1 MARAPS
7 RLGDRLGAG
16 RASRSVS
23 TVLLRRPLPPAARG
37 TRRAT
42 PSRESQSVHPG
53 NMATL
58 RLWAGSR
65 EVGLDAPAMDRFPV
79 GPGRW
84 WRAGGV
90 MSPLS
95 TTCAVAA
102 CNDVDRRAVEFRLRP
117 EDVCL
122 DAVAARVSLQ
132 PFEAPAR
139 WTSSSTLRQEMHR
152 RMLAGY
158 SSLRS
163 RQSYAGFE
171 GTPGA
176 RMSRPAFAR

>member
-1 MARAPS
+1 
-7 RLGDRLGAG
+7 
-16 RASRSVS
+16 
-23 TVLLRRPLPPAARG
+23 
-37 TRRAT
+37 
-42 PSRESQSVHPG
+42 
-53 NMATL
+53 
-58 RLWAGSR
+58 
-65 EVGLDAPAMDRFPV
+65 
-79 GPGRW
+79 
-84 WRAGGV
+84 

-152 RMLAGY
+152 RMFAGY

>member
-1 MARAPS
+1 MVAPGGS
-7 RLGDRLGAG
+7 GG
-16 RASRSVS
+16 
-23 TVLLRRPLPPAARG
+23 AAR
-37 TRRAT
+37 
-42 PSRESQSVHPG
+42 
-53 NMATL
+53 
-58 RLWAGSR
+58 RLA
-65 EVGLDAPAMDRFPV
+65 A
-79 GPGRW
+79 
-84 WRAGGV
+84 
-90 MSPLS
+90 
-95 TTCAVAA
+95 CAVAA
-102 CNDVDRRAVEFRLRP
+102 CNDVDGRAVEFRLRP

-171 GTPGA
+171 GTPGGSDEPPGVCA
-176 RMSRPAFAR
+176 LGNADDVDAAVGVFENPGENVWLVCAVGEADACALTVYDE

>member
-1 MARAPS
+1 MVRAPS

-102 CNDVDRRAVEFRLRP
+102 CNDVDRRAVEF
-117 EDVCL
+117 
-122 DAVAARVSLQ
+122 
-132 PFEAPAR
+132 
-139 WTSSSTLRQEMHR
+139 
-152 RMLAGY
+152 
-158 SSLRS
+158 
-163 RQSYAGFE
+163 
-171 GTPGA
+171 
-176 RMSRPAFAR
+176 

>member
-1 MARAPS
+1 
-7 RLGDRLGAG
+7 
-16 RASRSVS
+16 
-23 TVLLRRPLPPAARG
+23 
-37 TRRAT
+37 
-42 PSRESQSVHPG
+42 
-53 NMATL
+53 
-58 RLWAGSR
+58 
-65 EVGLDAPAMDRFPV
+65 
-79 GPGRW
+79 
-84 WRAGGV
+84 

-132 PFEAPAR
+132 PFEAPAIAFAVVPFR
-139 WTSSSTLRQEMHR
+139 QVAFGQSPAESAIQPTARGTRVGRARPALRQEMYR
-152 RMLAGY
+152 RMFAGY

-163 RQSYAGFE
+163 RQSMPALRGRRE
-171 GTPGA
+171 A